1 LIVYVETNFVLE
13 LAYLRPTSDN
23 CHRLLDLAQDHR
35 IDIVVSSFALVEARL
50 AWQRNA
56 KRRNRLHAAVRTEL
70 GELSRSRPLV
80 DIPIQS
86 QAFVAALID
95 TAQQDRARLEIAVET
110 LAGIGTVTLTP
121 SPTLARAYEVEQ
133 RLGLSPQDALVYA
146 SVIQH
151 IESHASRD
159 KLFVTQ
165 NRRDF
170 LVVEDDLANYDCKLL
185 HVQCGRRLR
194 SEPDRRLTD
203 PEAGA
208 ARIRSGGRAAAEP
221 PQTVSSSRAN
231 IPGV

>member
-23 CHRLLDLAQDHR
+23 CQRLLELARNDR

-50 AWQRNA
+50 AWQRNV

-80 DIPIQS
+80 DIPTQS

-95 TAQQDRARLEIAVET
+95 TAQQDRARLEIAIET
-110 LAGIGTVTLTP
+110 LADIGTVTLTP
-121 SPTLARAYEVEQ
+121 SRTLARAYEIEQ

-146 SVIQH
+146 SVIEH
-151 IESHASRD
+151 IESDDSPD

-170 LVVEDDLANYDCKLL
+170 LVVEDDFANYDCKLL
-185 HVQCGRRLR
+185 F
-194 SEPDRRLTD
+194 TFN
-203 PEAGA
+203 
-208 ARIRSGGRAAAEP
+208 AAEGY
-221 PQTVSSSRAN
+221 VRSRIA
-231 IPGV
+231 G